1 MLITIKFTFS
11 YIVVDLKK
19 LDCHVLV
26 GTPKEMVSFQI
37 MRLFNIEQITMC
49 VIDDADAINTSKIV
63 QENIV
68 LKLKA
73 CRKILVSATSLR
85 SAMVGIHNCEI
96 ISGTEPKNM
105 VQFFMKCPYPAM
117 KLEAIQIVYKAL
129 VECGGKAIVFLNVI
143 IQIFKCSIPNSSFF
157 VYLNIFPEP

>member
-63 QENIV
+63 T
-68 LKLKA
+68 
-73 CRKILVSATSLR
+73 RK
-85 SAMVGIHNCEI
+85 HC
-96 ISGTEPKNM
+96 TE
-105 VQFFMKCPYPAM
+105 A
-117 KLEAIQIVYKAL
+117 
-129 VECGGKAIVFLNVI
+129 
-143 IQIFKCSIPNSSFF
+143 
-157 VYLNIFPEP
+157 

>member
-96 ISGTEPKNM
+96 IS
-105 VQFFMKCPYPAM
+105 
-117 KLEAIQIVYKAL
+117 
-129 VECGGKAIVFLNVI
+129 
-143 IQIFKCSIPNSSFF
+143 
-157 VYLNIFPEP
+157 